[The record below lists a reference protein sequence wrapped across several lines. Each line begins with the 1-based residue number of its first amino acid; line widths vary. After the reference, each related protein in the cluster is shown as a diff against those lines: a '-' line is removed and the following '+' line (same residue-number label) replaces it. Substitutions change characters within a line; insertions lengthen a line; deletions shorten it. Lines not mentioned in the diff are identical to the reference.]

1 MSNEVLVLSL
11 SCVQLFAT
19 PWTVA
24 HQLLCPWNVPG
35 KNTGVGCHFI
45 LQGIFP
51 TQGSNPDLLHL
62 LHCRWILYLLSYGE
76 SPSLFVNKGKV
87 FFYGLRPGWGKQAGT
102 PVRSQPRGL
111 WVPLQWKRC
120 RGALGRGHPLG
131 KETPEEQ
138 PGHRGAW
145 EAPNSEESPR
155 GKALNFQER
164 VFPLKKKF

>member
-1 MSNEVLVLSL
+1 M
-11 SCVQLFAT
+11 
-19 PWTVA
+19 
-24 HQLLCPWNVPG
+24 PG
-35 KNTGVGCHFI
+35 WGSRDQARDTQAGPAGRGSGGEGARFPSRQPHEAWELPPDFEFESRGERGRGGVGTH
-45 LQGIFP
+45 LQRP
-51 TQGSNPDLLHL
+51 PPDLA
-62 LHCRWILYLLSYGE
+62 S
-76 SPSLFVNKGKV
+76 
-87 FFYGLRPGWGKQAGT
+87 PGWGKQAGT